1 MAMVQGDQDVNQS
14 AKAGA
19 QNLQDL
25 SAQERA
31 VLEMIVAN
39 PFVGQQ
45 QIADALKLAR
55 STVAAHIVQL
65 TQKGFVLGRGYY
77 LPENKRIVCIGGAV
91 FDRKYHAHAPL
102 ISETSNPVSGY
113 RSHGGVARNVTE
125 NLARLGVNIG
135 FVSILGDDETGRAIL
150 DHLRLLGVD
159 VSRAIVTNEAPT
171 AEYAAILGPDNEL
184 ALGIADMGIFDL
196 FKPETLETVWPHLAS
211 ADWVFADCNLPQA
224 TLETLLAKKTGSRFR
239 LAVDT
244 VSAPKALRL
253 PQDLSGVDL
262 LFLNLDEAHSLLRH
276 PAGTP
281 RLTAEQAINALHA
294 RGVAKIVMTMGAG
307 GVHIGDESGIRH
319 IASVPAQPVDI
330 TGAGDAL
337 ISGTLYCLLDRKELP
352 DAVRTG
358 TLLAT
363 LTTESDASVHPDLSA
378 HFLEANLHRIRD

>member
-1 MAMVQGDQDVNQS
+1 MVQGDQDVNQS

-31 VLEMIVAN
+31 VLEMIVTN

-159 VSRAIVTNEAPT
+159 VSRAIGTNEAPT

>member
-1 MAMVQGDQDVNQS
+1 M
-14 AKAGA
+14 A
-19 QNLQDL
+19 QNDDKIIQPDSATSVSLQQL

-31 VLEMIVAN
+31 VLDMIMVN

-45 QIADALKLAR
+45 QIADALGLAR

-77 LPENKRIVCIGGAV
+77 LPQARRIVCVGGAV

-102 ISETSNPVSGY
+102 IRETSNPVSGY

-125 NLARLGVNIG
+125 NLVRLGVNTG

-150 DHLRLLGVD
+150 DHLRILGVD

-196 FKPETLETVWPHLAS
+196 FTPDMLETVWPHLAS
-211 ADWVFADCNLPQA
+211 ADWVFADCNLPAA
-224 TLETLLAKKTGSRFR
+224 TLEMLLAKKSGSRFQ

-244 VSAPKALRL
+244 VSAPKAQRL
-253 PQDLSGVDL
+253 PQDLSAVDL
-262 LFLNLDEAHSLLRH
+262 LFLNMDEAQSLLGH
-276 PAGTP
+276 PAEAA
-281 RLTAEQAINALHA
+281 RLTSEQAIKALQA
-294 RGVAKIVMTMGAG
+294 RGVARIVMTMGAA
-307 GVHIGDESGIRH
+307 GVDIADETGIRH

-337 ISGTLYCLLDRKELP
+337 ISGTLYCLLDRQPLP
-352 DAVRTG
+352 QAVRTG

-363 LTTESDASVHPDLSA
+363 LTTESEASVHPDLSA
-378 HFLEANLHRIRD
+378 HFLDAHRHRVL

>member
-1 MAMVQGDQDVNQS
+1 MVQGDQDVNQS

-337 ISGTLYCLLDRKELP
+337 ISGTLYCLLDRKELL

>member
-1 MAMVQGDQDVNQS
+1 MVQSDQDVNPT
-14 AKAGA
+14 AKAGT
-19 QNLQDL
+19 QGLQDL

-31 VLEMIVAN
+31 VLDMIIAN

-45 QIADALKLAR
+45 QIADALGLAR

-77 LPENKRIVCIGGAV
+77 LPVSKRIVCIGGAV

-150 DHLRLLGVD
+150 DNLRLLGVD

-196 FKPETLETVWPHLAS
+196 LKPEMLETVWPQLAS

-224 TLETLLAKKTGSRFR
+224 TLEALLAKKSGSRFR

-281 RLTAEQAINALHA
+281 RLSADQAISMLRE

-307 GVHIGDESGIRH
+307 GVHIGDENGIRH

-337 ISGTLYCLLDRKELP
+337 ISGTLYCLLDQKPLP
-352 DAVRTG
+352 EAVRTG

-378 HFLEANLHRIRD
+378 QFLEAHLHRISD

>member
-1 MAMVQGDQDVNQS
+1 MAMVQGEQDVNQS

-196 FKPETLETVWPHLAS
+196 FKPETLEAVWPHLAS

>member
-1 MAMVQGDQDVNQS
+1 MVQGDQDVNQS

-125 NLARLGVNIG
+125 NLAQLGVNIG

>member
-1 MAMVQGDQDVNQS
+1 MVQGDQDVNQS

>member
-1 MAMVQGDQDVNQS
+1 MTQDNKHNGQPAS
-14 AKAGA
+14 ASQAV
-19 QNLQDL
+19 LQDL
-25 SAQERA
+25 SVQERG
-31 VLEMIVAN
+31 VLDMIVAN
-39 PFVGQQ
+39 PFVSQQ
-45 QIADALKLAR
+45 QIADVLGLAR

-77 LPENKRIVCIGGAV
+77 LPETKRIVCIGGAV

-125 NLARLGVNIG
+125 NLVRLGVNTG

-150 DHLRLLGVD
+150 DNLRVLGVD
-159 VSRAIVTNEAPT
+159 VSRAIVTTQAPT

-196 FKPETLETVWPHLAS
+196 FKPEMLETIWPQLAS

-224 TLETLLAKKTGSRFR
+224 TLELLLAKKSGSRFF

-253 PQDLSGVDL
+253 PHDLSGVDL
-262 LFLNLDEAHSLLRH
+262 LFLNMDEAHSLLRH

-281 RLTAEQAINALHA
+281 RLTAEQAIMALRA
-294 RGVAKIVMTMGAG
+294 RGVAKVVMTMGAG
-307 GVHIGDESGIRH
+307 GVDIADENGLRH
-319 IASVPAQPVDI
+319 IASVPAKPVDI

-337 ISGTLYCLLDRKELP
+337 ISGTLYCLLDGQELA

-378 HFLEANLHRIRD
+378 HFLSINQHRISG

>member
-1 MAMVQGDQDVNQS
+1 MVQGDQDVNQS

-224 TLETLLAKKTGSRFR
+224 TLETLLAKKAGSRFR

-281 RLTAEQAINALHA
+281 RLTAEQAIHALHA

>member
-1 MAMVQGDQDVNQS
+1 MVQSDQDVSQQG
-14 AKAGA
+14 KAGTQA
-19 QNLQDL
+19 LQDL

-31 VLEMIVAN
+31 VLDMIVAN

-45 QIADALKLAR
+45 QIADVLKLAR

-77 LPENKRIVCIGGAV
+77 LPVSKRIVCIGGAV

-125 NLARLGVNIG
+125 NLARLGANIG

-150 DHLRLLGVD
+150 DHLRLIGVD
-159 VSRAIVTNEAPT
+159 VSRAIVTTQAPT

-196 FKPETLETVWPHLAS
+196 FKPDVLETVWPHLAS

-224 TLETLLAKKTGSRFR
+224 TLETLLAKKSGSRFR

-253 PQDLSGVDL
+253 PQDLSNVDL

-281 RLTAEQAINALHA
+281 RLTAEQAINALRE
-294 RGVAKIVMTMGAG
+294 RGVAKIVMTMGAA
-307 GVHIGDESGIRH
+307 GVHIGDETGISH

-337 ISGTLYCLLDRKELP
+337 ISGTLYCLLDRQELP

-363 LTTESDASVHPDLSA
+363 LTTESEASVHPELSA
-378 HFLEANLHRIRD
+378 HFLELNRHRVSG

>member
-1 MAMVQGDQDVNQS
+1 MVQGDQDVNQS

-31 VLEMIVAN
+31 VLETIVAN

>member
-1 MAMVQGDQDVNQS
+1 MVQGDQDVNQS

-45 QIADALKLAR
+45 QIADVLKLAR

-196 FKPETLETVWPHLAS
+196 FKSETLEAVWPHLAS

-294 RGVAKIVMTMGAG
+294 RGVAKIVMTMGAA

>member
-1 MAMVQGDQDVNQS
+1 MVQSNQDVDQTG
-14 AKAGA
+14 KAGA
-19 QNLQDL
+19 QGLQDL

-31 VLEMIVAN
+31 VLDMIAAN

-45 QIADALKLAR
+45 QIADALGLAR

-77 LPENKRIVCIGGAV
+77 LPASKRIVCIGGAV

-125 NLARLGVNIG
+125 NLVRLGVNIG

-150 DHLRLLGVD
+150 DNLRTLGVD
-159 VSRAIVTNEAPT
+159 VSRSIVTTQAPT
-171 AEYAAILGPDNEL
+171 AEYAAILNPDNEL

-196 FKPETLETVWPHLAS
+196 FQPEMLETVWPHLAS

-224 TLETLLAKKTGSRFR
+224 TLESLLNKKSGSRFR

-253 PQDLSGVDL
+253 PQDLSNIDL

-276 PAGTP
+276 APDAP
-281 RLTAEQAINALHA
+281 RLSAEEALTALLT
-294 RGVAKIVMTMGAG
+294 RGVAKIVMTMGAS
-307 GVHIGDESGIRH
+307 GVYVADESGISH
-319 IASVPAQPVDI
+319 VASVPAQPVDI

-337 ISGTLYCLLDRKELP
+337 ISGTLYCLLNRQELIE
-352 DAVRTG
+352 AVRTG

-378 HFLEANLHRIRD
+378 RFLESNRHRICG

>member
-1 MAMVQGDQDVNQS
+1 MQDDKLAAQS
-14 AKAGA
+14 NAASRTA
-19 QNLQDL
+19 LQDL
-25 SAQERA
+25 SAQERGI
-31 VLEMIVAN
+31 LDMITAN

-45 QIADALKLAR
+45 NIADALGVAR

-77 LPENKRIVCIGGAV
+77 LPEAKRIVCVGGAV

-102 ISETSNPVSGY
+102 ISQTSNPVSGY

-125 NLARLGVNIG
+125 NLVRLGVNTG

-150 DHLRLLGVD
+150 DNLRVLGVD
-159 VSRAIVTNEAPT
+159 VSRAIVTAEAPT
-171 AEYAAILGPDNEL
+171 AEYAAILAPDNEL

-196 FKPETLETVWPHLAS
+196 FKPELLDNAWPHLAS

-224 TLETLLAKKTGSRFR
+224 TLELLLAKKTGSRFQ

-244 VSAPKALRL
+244 VSAPKAQRL
-253 PQDLSGVDL
+253 PHDLSAVDV
-262 LFLNLDEAHSLLRH
+262 LFLNMDEAHSLLNH
-276 PAGTP
+276 PHDAL
-281 RLTAEQAINALHA
+281 RLTPQQAITALRA
-294 RGVAKIVMTMGAG
+294 RGVAKVVMTLGAD
-307 GVHIGDESGIRH
+307 GVEIADEAGIRH
-319 IASVPAQPVDI
+319 FAGVPAQVVDI

-337 ISGTLYCLLDRKELP
+337 ISGTLYCLLDGQSLDE
-352 DAVRTG
+352 AVRTG

-378 HFLEANLHRIRD
+378 HFLDGYRYRISG

>member
-1 MAMVQGDQDVNQS
+1 MVQSNQDVDQTG
-14 AKAGA
+14 KTGA
-19 QNLQDL
+19 QGLQDL

-31 VLEMIVAN
+31 VLDMIAAN

-45 QIADALKLAR
+45 QIADALGLAR

-77 LPENKRIVCIGGAV
+77 LPASKRIVCIGGAV

-125 NLARLGVNIG
+125 NLVRLGVNIG

-150 DHLRLLGVD
+150 DNLRTLGVD
-159 VSRAIVTNEAPT
+159 VSRSIVTTQAPT
-171 AEYAAILGPDNEL
+171 AEYAAILNPDNEL

-196 FKPETLETVWPHLAS
+196 FQPEMLETVWPHLAS

-224 TLETLLAKKTGSRFR
+224 TLESLLNKKSGSRFR

-253 PQDLSGVDL
+253 PQDLSNIDL

-276 PAGTP
+276 AP
-281 RLTAEQAINALHA
+281 RLSAEEALTALLT

-307 GVHIGDESGIRH
+307 GVYVADESGISH
-319 IASVPAQPVDI
+319 VASVPAQPVDI

-337 ISGTLYCLLDRKELP
+337 ISGTLYCLLNRQELIE
-352 DAVRTG
+352 AVRTG

-378 HFLEANLHRIRD
+378 RFLESNRHRICG

>member
-1 MAMVQGDQDVNQS
+1 MVQGDQDVNQS

-224 TLETLLAKKTGSRFR
+224 TLEALLAKKSGSRFR

>member
-1 MAMVQGDQDVNQS
+1 MVQGDQDVNQS
-14 AKAGA
+14 AKAGT

-262 LFLNLDEAHSLLRH
+262 LFLNLDEAHSLLHH

>member
-1 MAMVQGDQDVNQS
+1 MVQGDQDVNQS

-102 ISETSNPVSGY
+102 IGETSNPVSGY

>member
-1 MAMVQGDQDVNQS
+1 MVQSDQDANQPDIS
-14 AKAGA
+14 GA
-19 QNLQDL
+19 AALQDL
-25 SAQERA
+25 SVQERA
-31 VLEMIVAN
+31 VLDMIIAN
-39 PFVGQQ
+39 PFVSQQ

-77 LPENKRIVCIGGAV
+77 LPATKRIVCLGGAV

-125 NLARLGVNIG
+125 NLVRLGVNTG

-150 DHLRLLGVD
+150 DHLRVLGVD
-159 VSRAIVTNEAPT
+159 VSRAIVTTQAPT

-196 FKPETLETVWPHLAS
+196 FKPEMLETIWPHLAS

-224 TLETLLAKKTGSRFR
+224 TLELLLAKKTGSRFR

-281 RLTAEQAINALHA
+281 RLTAEQAIGALRE
-294 RGVAKIVMTMGAG
+294 RGVAKIVMTMGAA
-307 GVHIGDESGIRH
+307 GVHIGDETGIRH

-337 ISGTLYCLLDRKELP
+337 ISGTLYCLLNRQELP

-378 HFLEANLHRIRD
+378 HFLEANLHRIRN

>member
-1 MAMVQGDQDVNQS
+1 MVQGDQDVNQS

-31 VLEMIVAN
+31 VLETIVAN

-196 FKPETLETVWPHLAS
+196 FKPETLEAVWPHLAS

>member
-1 MAMVQGDQDVNQS
+1 MVQSDQDMSQQG
-14 AKAGA
+14 KAGTQA
-19 QNLQDL
+19 LQDL

-31 VLEMIVAN
+31 VLDMIIAN

-77 LPENKRIVCIGGAV
+77 LPVSKRIVCIGGAV

-125 NLARLGVNIG
+125 NLARLGANIG

-150 DHLRLLGVD
+150 DHLRLIGVD
-159 VSRAIVTNEAPT
+159 VSRAIVTTQAPT

-196 FKPETLETVWPHLAS
+196 FKPDVLETVWPHLAS

-224 TLETLLAKKTGSRFR
+224 TLEALLAKKSGSRFR

-253 PQDLSGVDL
+253 PQDLSNVDL

-281 RLTAEQAINALHA
+281 RLTAEQAINALRE
-294 RGVAKIVMTMGAG
+294 RGVAKIVMTMGAA
-307 GVHIGDESGIRH
+307 GVHIGDETGISH

-337 ISGTLYCLLDRKELP
+337 ISGTLYCLLDRQELP

-363 LTTESDASVHPDLSA
+363 LTTESEASVHPELSA
-378 HFLEANLHRIRD
+378 HFLELNRHRVSG